1 MPGNKARRN
10 ARSSRAT
17 HKTQLGVF
25 RAFREARVSVFA
37 DKNEASFAGLVVLA
51 GEFHPIPFRTR
62 PLKPPAPMVLRLKPR
77 ESRSLPVQPRTLRL
91 DIRTCSRMLRRCEH
105 APACFAITPPH
116 NLLFSKTR
124 LQLSRSYAQSDYHAL
139 LLALMLRPGAL
150 RRVRIH
156 VEVDVVHTP
165 MVARMTAA
173 CVPRP
178 VAHLDT
184 VHLGHL
190 EAAPLATFWQHA
202 ICLTSEL
209 VAEQHLLALGDA
221 EDVRAHLPP

>member
-77 ESRSLPVQPRTLRL
+77 ESRSLPVQPRTFRL
-91 DIRTCSRMLRRCEH
+91 VSREH
-105 APACFAITPPH
+105 ARARFAKTPPSQRKQKAPREKSREA
-116 NLLFSKTR
+116 F
-124 LQLSRSYAQSDYHAL
+124 LSAI
-139 LLALMLRPGAL
+139 GAL
-150 RRVRIH
+150 SHASCLAVR
-156 VEVDVVHTP
+156 
-165 MVARMTAA
+165 
-173 CVPRP
+173 
-178 VAHLDT
+178 
-184 VHLGHL
+184 
-190 EAAPLATFWQHA
+190 QHHFGLRKRNA
-202 ICLTSEL
+202 N
-209 VAEQHLLALGDA
+209 
-221 EDVRAHLPP
+221 